1 MITNIRY
8 VLLTAMRDWLFWV
21 LFIGVL
27 CASSIA
33 GLLGSTAFIEER
45 EMTITYAAGASR
57 IMLMLGLI
65 VFVCFHIRN
74 AFDTKEI
81 DVILSRPISRGNLVI
96 AYFLGFVVVAIGLL
110 LPIIAIIGLI
120 GAPSSAGFGVWC
132 LSLLL
137 EATVVISLSLFS
149 AFALR
154 SAVTSVLGCMGL
166 YVTFRMMIFFVMTAE
181 SPMFN
186 DMKYIWLKY
195 LLQLISAV
203 APRLDF
209 FSKSEWLIYGMKESG
224 ELNLFILQAAIYVPI
239 LLVMSIMDFSRK
251 QF

>member
-1 MITNIRY
+1 MLTNIRY

-27 CASSIA
+27 FASSVA

-57 IMLMLGLI
+57 VMLMLGLI

-81 DVILSRPISRGNLVI
+81 DVILSRPISRSNLVI
-96 AYFLGFVVVAIGLL
+96 AYFLGFFCVAIGLL
-110 LPIIAIIGLI
+110 VPIVSIIALV
-120 GAPSSAGFGVWC
+120 GAPNMAGFGFWS
-132 LSLLL
+132 LSILL
-137 EATVVISLSLFS
+137 ESSVVIALSLFS
-149 AFALR
+149 ALALR
-154 SAVTSVLGCMGL
+154 SAVTSVLSCIGL

-181 SPMFN
+181 SPMFTS
-186 DMKYIWLKY
+186 MHYAWLKY
-195 LLQLISAV
+195 ALQFLSAV

-209 FSKSEWLIYGMKESG
+209 YTKSDWLIYGLKNAG
-224 ELNLFILQAAIYVPI
+224 EWHYFVIQTAIYVPI
-239 LLVMSIMDFSRK
+239 LLVMSVMDFKRK

>member
-1 MITNIRY
+1 MMTNIRY
-8 VLLTAMRDWLFWV
+8 ILLTAIRDWLFWV

-27 CASSIA
+27 CAASIA

-45 EMTITYAAGASR
+45 EMTITYASGSSR

-81 DVILSRPISRGNLVI
+81 DVILSRPISRANLVI
-96 AYFLGFVVVAIGLL
+96 AYFLGFTVVAVGLL
-110 LPIIAIIGLI
+110 FPIIAIIGLI
-120 GAPSSAGFGVWC
+120 GAPSMSGFSVWA

-137 EATVVISLSLFS
+137 EGMVVIALALFS
-149 AFALR
+149 AFALK
-154 SAVTSVLGCMGL
+154 SAVTSVLSCMGL

-186 DMKYIWLKY
+186 DVKYVWLKY
-195 LLQLISAV
+195 ALQGISHI

-209 FSKSEWLIYGMKESG
+209 FSKSEWLVYGLKDIADMR
-224 ELNLFILQAAIYVPI
+224 LFVLQTAIYVPV
-239 LLVMSIMDFSRK
+239 LLVASIMDFKRK